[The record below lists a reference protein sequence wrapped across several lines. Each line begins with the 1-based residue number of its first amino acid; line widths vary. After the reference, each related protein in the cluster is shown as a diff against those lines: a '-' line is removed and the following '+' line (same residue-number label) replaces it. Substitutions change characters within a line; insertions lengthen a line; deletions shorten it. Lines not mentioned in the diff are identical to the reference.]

1 MKSWQRSGLSNVC
14 KLLSEEANASSEIRS
29 VCLGLRIAILRISL
43 MTLSFDLGMAKTYK
57 ITFFA
62 IIIYKAAV
70 VIR

>member
-1 MKSWQRSGLSNVC
+1 MKSWGMFGFSCVCRWLSD
-14 KLLSEEANASSEIRS
+14 AARASSEIMFTR
-29 VCLGLRIAILRISL
+29 LGLQTAILRISL

-70 VIR
+70 AIR

>member
-1 MKSWQRSGLSNVC
+1 MICSDLQV
-14 KLLSEEANASSEIRS
+14 
-29 VCLGLRIAILRISL
+29 AILRISL
-43 MTLSFDLGMAKTYK
+43 MTLSLDLDMAKIDK